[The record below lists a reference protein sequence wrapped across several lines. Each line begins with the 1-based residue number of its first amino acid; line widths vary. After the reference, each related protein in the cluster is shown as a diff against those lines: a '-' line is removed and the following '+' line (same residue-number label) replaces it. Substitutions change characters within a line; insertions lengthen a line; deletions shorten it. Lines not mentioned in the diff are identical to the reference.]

1 MAMVDDL
8 RFGAHLTQNL
18 THLQTQQREMTRIHE
33 QYLQQQGAFSRLFAQ
48 LLYQQ
53 QGLLL
58 SQESSEFAA
67 TTLQNLNLNLALL
80 KQHQAETLHSHELSL
95 RNQVEHNHLIA
106 QVLQQQQTSAVGQPE
121 TLAPSVA
128 QEEVYAPAP
137 SFVKAIVPSS
147 RIEKGVWLAESRLK
161 SLPRPDFL
169 EWTLLPTQSCL
180 LLSDGTSLTA
190 KLAEALI
197 ARNWRVVVGHFPKTI
212 IPADLPLP
220 PAVPQITLPDL
231 TENNL
236 GQLIQTI
243 TASFGPIGA
252 FIHLNPVAQTASNG
266 HNFLFE
272 AEKFSLRYVF
282 LLAKYLKQPLN
293 QAALQGR
300 SCFMTVTRLDGVLG
314 LGAET
319 SFGAIGGGLLGLTKA
334 LRLEWDA
341 VFCRALDLSSQFSV
355 DQAVATILAELHDP
369 NRLLVEVGYGAQGRV
384 TLEAI

>member
-1 MAMVDDL
+1 MATVDDL
-8 RFGAHLTQNL
+8 RFGAHFAQNL

-48 LLYQQ
+48 LLSQQ

-58 SQESSEFAA
+58 SQESSAFAA
-67 TTLQNLNLNLALL
+67 TALQNLRLNLALL
-80 KQHQAETLHSHELSL
+80 NQNQAETLHSHEHSL
-95 RNQVEHNHLIA
+95 RNQVEYNHSMA
-106 QVLQQQQTSAVGQPE
+106 QVLQQQQTSAVIQPE
-121 TLAPSVA
+121 TLAPPVA
-128 QEEVYAPAP
+128 QKEVYAPATA
-137 SFVKAIVPSS
+137 FVKAIVPSS
-147 RIEKGVWLAESRLK
+147 RIENGVWLAESRLK

-169 EWTLLPTQSCL
+169 EWNLAPTQICL

-190 KLAEALI
+190 KLAEALS
-197 ARNWRVVVGHFPKTI
+197 ARNWRVVVGHFPQTI
-212 IPADLPLP
+212 IPADLSLP
-220 PAVPQITLPDL
+220 PTVPQITLPDL

-236 GQLIQTI
+236 SQLIQTL

-252 FIHLNPVAQTASNG
+252 FIHLNPMAQTASNG

-272 AEKFSLRYVF
+272 AEKFILRYVF

-300 SCFMTVTRLDGVLG
+300 SCFLTVTRLDGALG

-341 VFCRALDLSSQFSV
+341 VFCRALDLSSQFSA

-384 TLEAI
+384 TLEAL